1 MSFKPTEEQQKI
13 IDLAL
18 EGEDLVINAFAGAS
32 KTTTLTMIA
41 EAKHEEGGEL
51 GMYLAFNKAI
61 ATEAEERFPTSV
73 ECRTVHSLAYRH
85 TPKALKSKIG
95 GRIFPKELAELLGF
109 RGEFIVSLKSKEVRK
124 LVTVNAKASM
134 IKQTLTRFCNSADN
148 EIDAKHL
155 VKMDWMKKLSK
166 EEFDFDPLM
175 AEILVLTRAYWEE
188 CKDPAS
194 PVPLEH
200 DGYLKMY
207 SMLGKQI
214 PVSYIMIDENQD
226 SSPVILNIIEA
237 QKKAQKVYVG
247 DMYQAIYG
255 WRGAINAM
263 EFVTGEKVYLTKSFR
278 FGDNVQTVANM
289 ILKESGCEIELKG
302 NDSKVGKLYLREKSI
317 VPNAVICRTNSGV
330 IKNVF
335 EYSNKYPNKI
345 IGASCDLTAIQSFV
359 KAYED
364 LVAGRKVEHQLLYAF
379 ENKGEL
385 MEYCDECPNDLEVS
399 GMVKLIER
407 FGAKALMAAMSR
419 CSNQQRPDIM
429 VTTAHKSKGLEW
441 DNVILYNDFGYDIDE
456 SGKLD
461 VTPEEMNVVYVAAT
475 RAKVHLCIAGI
486 HDMLNVLSK
495 QTGIK
500 FEMDDESTEYLDHL
514 NRVMQAAKANNV
526 KFSYKGSTMEEV
538 ERFVSRHSHLVE
550 FQYDGVGDGLVGFDS
565 DEVAEATG
573 GVLSS
578 VRMMHIS
585 PNTGISKDVIIGS
598 VRDFIDGNSSH
609 YHDAVLSDMEH
620 EHIDS

>member
-51 GMYLAFNKAI
+51 GLYLAFNKAI

-95 GRIFPKELAELLGF
+95 GRIFPKEIAELLGF
-109 RGEFIVSLKSKEVRK
+109 KGEFVVSKKSNEVRK

-134 IKQTLTRFCNSADN
+134 IKQTLTRFCNSADDTI
-148 EIDAKHL
+148 EAHHL
-155 VKMDWMKKLSK
+155 VKMDWMKKLSP

-175 AEILVLTRAYWEE
+175 AEILVLTREYWEE

-207 SMLGKQI
+207 SMLRKQI

-247 DMYQAIYG
+247 DKYQAIYG

-263 EFVTGEKVYLTKSFR
+263 NFVTGKPVYLTKSFR
-278 FGDNVQTVANM
+278 FGQNIQTVANM
-289 ILKESGCEIELKG
+289 ILKYSGCEVELKG
-302 NDSKVGKLYLREKSI
+302 NDSTVGKLYLREKSI

-335 EYSNKYPNKI
+335 EYSNQYPNKT
-345 IGASCDLTAIQSFV
+345 IGASCDLTEIQSFV

-364 LVAGRKVEHQLLYAF
+364 LVAGKKVEHKLLYAF
-379 ENKGEL
+379 DNKGEL
-385 MEYCDECPNDLEVS
+385 MDYCDECPNDLEVS

-419 CSNQQRPDIM
+419 CSNQQRPDIL

-456 SGKLD
+456 SGD
-461 VTPEEMNVVYVAAT
+461 MECSDEEMNIVYVAAT
-475 RAKVHLCIAGI
+475 RAKVNLCIAGI
-486 HDMLNVLSK
+486 HDLMNLLSK
-495 QTGIK
+495 KQDTK
-500 FEMDDESTEYLDHL
+500 FEMADESTEYLDFL
-514 NRVMQAAKANNV
+514 NRVVQEAKFRNV
-526 KFSYKGSTMEEV
+526 KFSYKGCTMDELEK
-538 ERFVSRHSHLVE
+538 FAQRHKHLVE
-550 FQYDGVGDGLVGFDS
+550 FQYDGTGDALIGF

-573 GVLSS
+573 GVLTGA
-578 VRMMHIS
+578 RMMHIS
-585 PNTGISKDVIIGS
+585 PNTGISNEVIVERVGK
-598 VRDFIDGNSSH
+598 FIDGGSNH

>member
-85 TPKALKSKIG
+85 TPKALKSKVG
-95 GRIFPKELAELLGF
+95 GRIFPKEIAELLGF
-109 RGEFIVSLKSKEVRK
+109 KGEFIVSKKSNEVRK
-124 LVTVNAKASM
+124 LVSINAKASM
-134 IKQTLTRFCNSADN
+134 IKQTLSRFCNSADN
-148 EIDAKHL
+148 SIEAHHL
-155 VKMDWMKKLSK
+155 VKMDWMNKLSP
-166 EEFDFDPLM
+166 EDFDFDPLM

-188 CKDPAS
+188 CKDPSS

-247 DMYQAIYG
+247 DKYQAIYG

-263 EFVTGEKVYLTKSFR
+263 NFVTGNKVYLTKSFR
-278 FGDNVQTVANM
+278 FGNNVQTVANM
-289 ILKESGCEIELKG
+289 ILAESGCEIELKG
-302 NDSKVGKLYLREKSI
+302 NGSNEGKLFLREKSI
-317 VPNAVICRTNSGV
+317 EPNVVICRTNSGV

-335 EYSNKYPNKI
+335 EYSNRYPNKV
-345 IGASCDLTAIQSFV
+345 IGASCDLTEIQSFV

-364 LVAGRKVEHQLLYAF
+364 LVAGKKVEHKLLYAF

-385 MEYCDECPNDLEVS
+385 MDYCEECPNDLEVS

-456 SGKLD
+456 SGALEVSD
-461 VTPEEMNVVYVAAT
+461 EEMNIVYVAAT
-475 RAKVHLCIAGI
+475 RAKKHLCIAGI
-486 HDMLNVLSK
+486 HDLLNLLSK
-495 QTGIK
+495 KSGVK
-500 FEMDDESTEYLDHL
+500 FEMSDESTEYLDYL
-514 NRVMQAAKANNV
+514 NRVVQEAKLRNV
-526 KFSYKGSTMEEV
+526 KFSYKGCTMEEL
-538 ERFVSRHSHLVE
+538 ERFTQRHSHLLE
-550 FQYDGVGDGLVGFDS
+550 MKYDGTGEVLVGFD
-565 DEVAEATG
+565 EAAEATG
-573 GVLSS
+573 GVLTNAK
-578 VRMMHIS
+578 MMHIS
-585 PNTGISKDVIIGS
+585 PNTGVSNDVIMDRIGQ
-598 VRDFIDGNSSH
+598 FIDSNSEY
-609 YHDAVLSDMEH
+609 YHEAMISDMEH
-620 EHIDS
+620 DHIDN

>member
-1 MSFKPTEEQQKI
+1 MNFKPTEEQQNI

-32 KTTTLTMIA
+32 KTTTLTLIA
-41 EAKHEEGGEL
+41 NAKHEEGGEV

-61 ATEAEERFPTSV
+61 ANEAEERFPTSV

-85 TPKALKSKIG
+85 TPKALKPKIG
-95 GRIFPKELAELLGF
+95 GRIFPKELAELLSF
-109 RGEFIVSLKSKEVRK
+109 RGEFIVSKKSKEVRK
-124 LVTVNAKASM
+124 LVSINAKASM

-148 EIDAKHL
+148 SIEPHHL
-155 VKMDWMKKLSK
+155 VKMDWMNKLSP

-175 AEILVLTRAYWEE
+175 AEILVLTREYWEE

-237 QKKAQKVYVG
+237 QKKAQKIYVG
-247 DMYQAIYG
+247 DQYQAIYG

-263 EFVTGEKVYLTKSFR
+263 KFVTGEKLYLTKSFR
-278 FGDNVQTVANM
+278 FGNNVETVANM
-289 ILKESGCEIELKG
+289 LLKEAECEIELKG
-302 NDSKVGKLYLREKSI
+302 NGTTDGKLFLREHSI
-317 VPNAVICRTNSGV
+317 EPNAVICRTNSGV

-335 EYSNKYPNKI
+335 EYSNRYPNKV
-345 IGASCDLTAIQSFV
+345 IGASCDLTEIQSFV
-359 KAYED
+359 RAYED
-364 LVAGRKVEHQLLYAF
+364 LLAGKKVEHKLLYAF
-379 ENKGEL
+379 DNKGEL
-385 MEYCDECPNDLEVS
+385 MDYCDECPNDLEVS

-407 FGAKALMAAMSR
+407 FGAKALMAAISR
-419 CSNQQRPDIM
+419 CSNQQRPDII

-456 SGKLD
+456 SGALEISD
-461 VTPEEMNVVYVAAT
+461 EEMNVIYVAAT
-475 RAKVHLCIAGI
+475 RAKKNLCISGI
-486 HDMLNVLSK
+486 HDLLNLLYK
-495 QTGIK
+495 KTGAN
-500 FEMDDESTEYLDHL
+500 FEMADESTEYLDHL
-514 NRVMQAAKANNV
+514 NRVLQAAKANNV

-538 ERFVSRHSHLVE
+538 EKFAQRHTGLLKMS
-550 FQYDGVGDGLVGFDS
+550 YDGTGETLYGF

-573 GVLSS
+573 GVLTGA
-578 VRMMHIS
+578 RMMHIS
-585 PNTGISKDVIIGS
+585 PNTGISNEVVMERVGN
-598 VRDFIDGNSSH
+598 FIDGGSNH